1 MFDIGFWE
9 ILLIGIVTLLVVG
22 PQRLPGVAVFA
33 GHWIGR
39 IRRFVRNMR
48 DEINEELET
57 EHLKSLVAEQNRE
70 ISELR
75 RDVEAVRS
83 DTERSFRDAEDQ
95 VRDADPSAVEG
106 DTGTAEDEDTG
117 TTDTRSDHD
126 ATGAGDT
133 RERGGESGDDAVD
146 ADESSPAEDD
156 TGTDERRGADGRE
169 EGAR

>member
-9 ILLIGIVTLLVVG
+9 ILLIGVVTLLVVG

-57 EHLKSLVAEQNRE
+57 EHLKSLLAEQNRE

-75 RDVEAVRS
+75 KDVDAVRG
-83 DTERSFRDAEDQ
+83 DTERSVREAGESVREAEDQ
-95 VRDADPSAVEG
+95 VREADPSSAEVDG
-106 DTGTAEDEDTG
+106 GTAT
-117 TTDTRSDHD
+117 
-126 ATGAGDT
+126 TGAGEGTAGSGSGAPADPDSGEEADT
-133 RERGGESGDDAVD
+133 D
-146 ADESSPAEDD
+146 SSTRASTR
-156 TGTDERRGADGRE
+156 TGNQDRNVTDERE
-169 EGAR
+169 EGPR

>member
-9 ILLIGIVTLLVVG
+9 ILLIGVVTLLVVG

-57 EHLKSLVAEQNRE
+57 EHLKSLLAEQNRE

-75 RDVEAVRS
+75 KDVDAVRG
-83 DTERSFRDAEDQ
+83 DTERSVREAGESVREAEKQ
-95 VRDADPSAVEG
+95 VREADPSAGEAK
-106 DTGTAEDEDTG
+106 TGTAV
-117 TTDTRSDHD
+117 S
-126 ATGAGDT
+126 GAGEYAGDNGT
-133 RERGGESGDDAVD
+133 GE
-146 ADESSPAEDD
+146 
-156 TGTDERRGADGRE
+156 TADGAAEEAPDTDSSTRASVGTRHENRGDTDDRE
-169 EGAR
+169 EGTR

>member
-22 PQRLPGVAVFA
+22 PQRLPGVAVFV

-57 EHLKSLVAEQNRE
+57 EHLKSLLAEQNRE
-70 ISELR
+70 LNELR
-75 RDVEAVRS
+75 RDVDAVRG
-83 DTERSFRDAEDQ
+83 DTERTFREADEQ
-95 VRDADPSAVEG
+95 VRQADAPAAQA
-106 DTGTAEDEDTG
+106 DTATA
-117 TTDTRSDHD
+117 
-126 ATGAGDT
+126 ATGAGEHAGD
-133 RERGGESGDDAVD
+133 SG
-146 ADESSPAEDD
+146 
-156 TGTDERRGADGRE
+156 TGRGADQAHADATESDSSTPESGRSGRGNRGDADDRG

>member
-9 ILLIGIVTLLVVG
+9 ILLIGVVTLLVVG

-57 EHLKSLVAEQNRE
+57 EHLKSLLAEQNRE

-75 RDVEAVRS
+75 KDVDAVRG
-83 DTERSFRDAEDQ
+83 DTERSVREAGESVREAEKQ
-95 VRDADPSAVEG
+95 VREADPSSVGG
-106 DTGTAEDEDTG
+106 DGGTAARGAGESPKESGPDDTA
-117 TTDTRSDHD
+117 DR
-126 ATGAGDT
+126 ATGEESPADSSRSASRRAGDDDRDVSDDRQKGT
-133 RERGGESGDDAVD
+133 R
-146 ADESSPAEDD
+146 
-156 TGTDERRGADGRE
+156 
-169 EGAR
+169 

>member
-22 PQRLPGVAVFA
+22 PQRLPGVAVFV

-57 EHLKSLVAEQNRE
+57 EHLKSLLAEQNRE

-75 RDVEAVRS
+75 RDVDAVRG
-83 DTERSFRDAEDQ
+83 DTERTFREAEEQ
-95 VRDADPSAVEG
+95 VREADPSDAQA
-106 DTGTAEDEDTG
+106 GTATANTT
-117 TTDTRSDHD
+117 TTDASEAADEAEAD
-126 ATGAGDT
+126 ATGTESSTPENWRTGRDSRGDT
-133 RERGGESGDDAVD
+133 DD
-146 ADESSPAEDD
+146 
-156 TGTDERRGADGRE
+156 RE
-169 EGAR
+169 EGTR

>member
-9 ILLIGIVTLLVVG
+9 ILIIGIVTLLVVG
-22 PQRLPGVAVFA
+22 PQRLPGVAVFV

-57 EHLKSLVAEQNRE
+57 EHLKSLLQEQNRE

-75 RDVEAVRS
+75 RDVEKVRG
-83 DTERSFRDAEDQ
+83 DTERSVREAEDQ
-95 VRDADPSAVEG
+95 VREADPSSTADETAGGSGSGGGADGTGADAPETDSTTRATEQAGQGDRG
-106 DTGTAEDEDTG
+106 DT
-117 TTDTRSDHD
+117 
-126 ATGAGDT
+126 
-133 RERGGESGDDAVD
+133 
-146 ADESSPAEDD
+146 
-156 TGTDERRGADGRE
+156 DGRE

>member
-22 PQRLPGVAVFA
+22 PQRLPGVAVFV

-57 EHLKSLVAEQNRE
+57 EHLKSLLAEQNRE

-75 RDVEAVRS
+75 RDVDAVRG
-83 DTERSFRDAEDQ
+83 DTERTFREAADETKADA
-95 VRDADPSAVEG
+95 
-106 DTGTAEDEDTG
+106 TG
-117 TTDTRSDHD
+117 TTSYTPENRQ
-126 ATGAGDT
+126 TGRDSRGDT
-133 RERGGESGDDAVD
+133 DD
-146 ADESSPAEDD
+146 
-156 TGTDERRGADGRE
+156 RE
-169 EGAR
+169 EGTR

>member
-57 EHLKSLVAEQNRE
+57 EHLKSLLAEQNRE

-75 RDVEAVRS
+75 RDVDAVRG
-83 DTERSFRDAEDQ
+83 DTERSFREAEEKVREADPADAES
-95 VRDADPSAVEG
+95 DAVTGTSERAGGGSDEAADGAAADASDTDSSTHASAGTGQDNRG
-106 DTGTAEDEDTG
+106 DTD
-117 TTDTRSDHD
+117 S
-126 ATGAGDT
+126 
-133 RERGGESGDDAVD
+133 
-146 ADESSPAEDD
+146 
-156 TGTDERRGADGRE
+156 RE
-169 EGAR
+169 EGTR

>member
-57 EHLKSLVAEQNRE
+57 EHLKSLLAEQNRE
-70 ISELR
+70 IDELR
-75 RDVEAVRS
+75 RDVQAVRG
-83 DTERSFRDAEDQ
+83 DTERTFKEAEDE
-95 VRDADPSAVEG
+95 VRAADPSAADSG
-106 DTGTAEDEDTG
+106 ALADGTDTG
-117 TTDTRSDHD
+117 
-126 ATGAGDT
+126 
-133 RERGGESGDDAVD
+133 
-146 ADESSPAEDD
+146 
-156 TGTDERRGADGRE
+156 ERREAPAWDDKAAAEGSDQASSVDGPAGAERADGEGADGRDGE
-169 EGAR
+169 KR

>member
-9 ILLIGIVTLLVVG
+9 ILLIGVVTLLVVG

-57 EHLKSLVAEQNRE
+57 EHLKSLLAEQNRE

-75 RDVEAVRS
+75 KDVDAVRG
-83 DTERSFRDAEDQ
+83 DTERSVREAGESVRQAEDQ
-95 VRDADPSAVEG
+95 VREADPSS
-106 DTGTAEDEDTG
+106 AEVDGGAAT
-117 TTDTRSDHD
+117 
-126 ATGAGDT
+126 TGAGEGSAGSGSGAPADRDSGEEADT
-133 RERGGESGDDAVD
+133 D
-146 ADESSPAEDD
+146 SSTRASTRAGNQDRD
-156 TGTDERRGADGRE
+156 VTDERE
-169 EGAR
+169 EGPR